1 MMLIRC
7 RDQFFVHTINARQC
21 IDVDCIVNCFLV
33 AVFCSSFNEVM
44 AATLRL
50 LYSVSRPGKISE
62 VQFSVILNIGEI
74 KQNSVATCLYLSSHL
89 PLRCMTF
96 SR

>member
-1 MMLIRC
+1 M
-7 RDQFFVHTINARQC
+7 
-21 IDVDCIVNCFLV
+21 DVDCTVNCFLV

-74 KQNSVATCLYLSSHL
+74 IGV
-89 PLRCMTF
+89 LRHVCICQHIYH
-96 SR
+96 